1 MLFGMSRTRPF
12 IPLLIAFAL
21 LPLPLCVQAQTVA
34 AQDAVRAVN
43 EISLLVVV
51 KGRAGEAVEGLSASD
66 FAVEADGRK
75 QLVSSVVR
83 EADSPLLVGLVANTG
98 TEQRKALADERKAAM
113 EFVKSLREGRD
124 RAFVMRFS
132 REVELLQDV
141 TTSHERLLKGVDA
154 ISVGEQ
160 HSVGSGGERRRGET
174 SPGGGILLG
183 GNTLYDAIF
192 LASDEVMKTRTGRK
206 VLLVFSDG
214 VDRESRSSLS
224 AAMESAQRGN
234 VVVYTVYVPL
244 EDSLNHNGLLPA
256 GLGGDSVESGS
267 AISKQDRAE
276 GKKVL
281 QQIARETGGRCFELS
296 KKEIN
301 KKESTKKSPLDDI
314 YKELAVELHHQYT
327 LRFVPS
333 TSEGGYHRVKVTMRN
348 TGLTVQ
354 ARDGYYT
361 IER

>member
-1 MLFGMSRTRPF
+1 MLFGMSRTRRF

-34 AQDAVRAVN
+34 AQDTVRAVN

-51 KGRAGEAVEGLSASD
+51 KGKAGEVVEGLSASD

-160 HSVGSGGERRRGET
+160 HSVGTGGERRRGET

-192 LASDEVMKTRTGRK
+192 LACEDDEDAHGAQGAAGLQRWRGP
-206 VLLVFSDG
+206 
-214 VDRESRSSLS
+214 REPFLIECGHGER
-224 AAMESAQRGN
+224 AARQRGG
-234 VVVYTVYVPL
+234 VHGVCTV
-244 EDSLNHNGLLPA
+244 
-256 GLGGDSVESGS
+256 GGFS
-267 AISKQDRAE
+267 
-276 GKKVL
+276 
-281 QQIARETGGRCFELS
+281 
-296 KKEIN
+296 
-301 KKESTKKSPLDDI
+301 
-314 YKELAVELHHQYT
+314 
-327 LRFVPS
+327 
-333 TSEGGYHRVKVTMRN
+333 
-348 TGLTVQ
+348 
-354 ARDGYYT
+354 
-361 IER
+361 